1 MSTSDRAKMSVN
13 RRLGSEGFS
22 LIELMIAMAILMVVM
37 AVAMTGVVESQRGIN
52 TVVARETDA
61 TQAQS
66 LVDAFTAQ
74 VRSASSAAVYDCSGL
89 QCNQVWLYN
98 SSPPTS
104 WPYSCTVWAYNTSAA
119 PPELEAYV
127 SSATVNLSAPTIAS
141 ISAAMVPRLQLL
153 GATPVSGGMFQIFTN
168 YPGLVD
174 VHLQVQYQSSAL
186 QSSVQGASSPSQL
199 EAEGDSVNVWHYST
213 YTPGT
218 AGLPNLVP
226 SVPASS
232 CY

>member
-1 MSTSDRAKMSVN
+1 MSTEHHSRIPAK
-13 RRLGSEGFS
+13 RRLRRGGFS

-127 SSATVNLSAPTIAS
+127 SSASVNLSTPTIAS
-141 ISAAMVPRLQLL
+141 IASAMVPRLQLL
-153 GATPVSGGMFQIFTN
+153 GATPVGGGMFQIFTN

>member
-1 MSTSDRAKMSVN
+1 MTTECRAGVAVSQ
-13 RRLGSEGFS
+13 RRGSGGFS

-37 AVAMTGVVESQRGIN
+37 AVAMAGVVESQRGIN

-98 SSPPTS
+98 SNPPTS
-104 WPYSCTVWAYNTSAA
+104 WPYSCTVWAYNSSAT
-119 PPELEAYV
+119 PPELAAYV
-127 SSATVNLSAPTIAS
+127 SSATVDLIKPTIALIAS
-141 ISAAMVPRLQLL
+141 AMVPRLQLL
-153 GATPVSGGMFQIFTN
+153 GATPVSGAMFQIFTN

-174 VHLQVQYQSSAL
+174 VHLQVQYQTSTA
-186 QSSVQGASSPSQL
+186 QNGVQGASSPSQL
-199 EAEGDSVNVWHYST
+199 
-213 YTPGT
+213 
-218 AGLPNLVP
+218 
-226 SVPASS
+226 
-232 CY
+232 